1 MRAEEGIP
9 LRLDRVDQL
18 LELEIEEEAPPAVLA
33 EEDMLLTLLED
44 LLVELDF
51 VVAALVVLAN
61 VVAALVEVALLEELF
76 TTVVLDT
83 LGLALELVLATFAV
97 LLLAAPNVFITCAPQ
112 TPEFCWTG

>member
-44 LLVELDF
+44 LAV
-51 VVAALVVLAN
+51 VVAVLVVLAN
-61 VVAALVEVALLEELF
+61 VVAALVDVALLAELLTVEELF
-76 TTVVLDT
+76 TVD
-83 LGLALELVLATFAV
+83 LALELVLTPFAV
-97 LLLAAPNVFITCAPQ
+97 LLLVPNVFITCAPQ
-112 TPEFCWTG
+112 TPEFCCTG